1 MVVDPEPEKLW
12 SIEKPQLPKRSR
24 LYHLPPVGVGTPFV
38 ESLTSYIARLAES
51 HRVFPGVLMERE
63 LLPFV
68 RAASNSIDL
77 EQPPSRTGIF
87 SRTGTLNSIGV
98 MAVDWVRALET
109 LTLRSDLRF
118 LTMLT
123 WSEVLPSR
131 GLLRSK
137 KAYCPA
143 CYQEWRSCGQ
153 VIYEPL
159 LWMINQVK
167 ICPRHQCRLRLQCFH
182 CVQSLPPLAWCSRP
196 GYCSKCSGWLGIF
209 LNVQLQNFE
218 LVTQEEWH
226 RHAVVVDA
234 IGDLMAAAPR
244 LTSPPKRERIAQV
257 LSACVDEL
265 GEGSIAAFARLL
277 KQPRNTVWVWH
288 NGQVLPSL
296 DILLKICDCLEISLM
311 DFLIQ
316 DVAVIAQGRIKNLPQ
331 IQPLGTPR
339 KLPRA
344 LDSNKIQQVLEAV
357 LESDEYPPPSMTK
370 VAQHLEYDVRFLRQH
385 FSDLCHAI
393 SARYLREKRNCYN
406 RRIERLCLEVRE
418 VALKLNAQGVYPSN
432 TRVSSYLKQPGC
444 IRNKDVR
451 AALYAVRRQL
461 GWKA

>member
-1 MVVDPEPEKLW
+1 MIVDSEPEKLW

-68 RAASNSIDL
+68 SAASSSLDS
-77 EQPPSRTGIF
+77 EQPPCRTGIF

-98 MAVDWVRALET
+98 MAVNWVRALET
-109 LTLRSDLRF
+109 LTVRSDLRF

-153 VIYEPL
+153 MIYEPL
-159 LWMINQVK
+159 LWMINEVK
-167 ICPRHQCRLRLQCFH
+167 ICLRHQRRLRLQCFH
-182 CVQSLPPLAWCSRP
+182 CDQSLPPLAWYSRP
-196 GYCSKCSGWLGIF
+196 GYCSKCRGWLGIS
-209 LNVQLQNFE
+209 LNVPLQNFE
-218 LVTQEEWH
+218 LVTQEEWQ
-226 RHAVVVDA
+226 RQAVVVDA
-234 IGDLMAAAPR
+234 LGDLMAAAPR

-288 NGQVLPSL
+288 KGQVLPSL

-316 DVAVIAQGRIKNLPQ
+316 DVAVIAQGRIKNFPQ
-331 IQPLGTPR
+331 IQTLGTPR
-339 KLPRA
+339 KLPRV
-344 LDSNKIQQVLEAV
+344 LDSNKIQQALEAV

-385 FSDLCHAI
+385 FSDLCQAI
-393 SARYLREKRNCYN
+393 SAQYLREKKACYN
-406 RRIERLCLEVRE
+406 RRIEQLCLEVEE

-461 GWKA
+461 DLKP